1 MQFDFMMFMA
11 KTATDADE
19 RASFLA
25 DPHAYL
31 VASGLEIPAFF
42 QVTAVAIEGSVPTLA
57 FGVPPLFNMEDLS
70 EEALLGI
77 AGGLPTGGCGI

>member
-25 DPHAYL
+25 DPRAYL
-31 VASGLEIPAFF
+31 VASGLALPAFGE
-42 QVTAVAIEGSVPTLA
+42 VTAVEIDGSTPKMA
-57 FGVPPLFNMEDLS
+57 FGLPPMLKMDELS
-70 EEALLGI
+70 EEALQNI
-77 AGGLPTGGCGI
+77 GGGGCCGGCAL